1 MANWKYN
8 PANYNE
14 NGFGLIPEGN
24 YRVRIESAVE
34 KTSRTGKDMV
44 ELTLAVSGYNS
55 KIWYYLVFDSS
66 NERMTQM
73 TDQRLGSIYDSF
85 GIAPGDFNMDNWEG
99 KTGGA
104 RIRQRADDS
113 GTMRSEVSYFLSR
126 KKVDALPAWTESGQK
141 AAQATVQDDVV
152 NPEMASFDDTGSF
165 NETGETYG
173 AGLF

>member
-66 NERMTQM
+66 NERMIQM

-85 GIAPGDFNMDNWEG
+85 GI
-99 KTGGA
+99 A

-126 KKVDALPAWTESGQK
+126 KKVDALPAWIESGQK
-141 AAQATVQDDVV
+141 AVQATVQDDVV

-165 NETGETYG
+165 NESGETYG
-173 AGLF
+173 AGIF